1 MKTWQMQEAKAK
13 FSELIKNVVNK
24 EPQLISVRGKP
35 TVVVISFD
43 KYKNLMSN
51 KISFIELMRNS
62 PTKGEFL
69 INSIKL
75 ILCLIK
81 SAL

>member
-1 MKTWQMQEAKAK
+1 MQEAKAK

-62 PTKGEFL
+62 PLVGIELDIDRKIDKERG
-69 INSIKL
+69 INL
-75 ILCLIK
+75 
-81 SAL
+81 

>member
-1 MKTWQMQEAKAK
+1 MQTWQMQEAKAK

-43 KYKNLMSN
+43 KYKNLTSHKMN
-51 KISFIELMRNS
+51 FVELMRNS
-62 PTKGEFL
+62 PLVGVE
-69 INSIKL
+69 INIERAVDKEREINL
-75 ILCLIK
+75 
-81 SAL
+81 

>member
-1 MKTWQMQEAKAK
+1 M
-13 FSELIKNVVNK
+13 VNK

-62 PTKGEFL
+62 PLVGIELDIDRKIDKERE
-69 INSIKL
+69 INL
-75 ILCLIK
+75 
-81 SAL
+81 

>member
-43 KYKNLMSN
+43 
-51 KISFIELMRNS
+51 
-62 PTKGEFL
+62 
-69 INSIKL
+69 
-75 ILCLIK
+75 
-81 SAL
+81 

>member
-51 KISFIELMRNS
+51 KISFIKLMRNS
-62 PTKGEFL
+62 PLVGVELDIDRKIDKERE
-69 INSIKL
+69 INL
-75 ILCLIK
+75 
-81 SAL
+81 

>member
-1 MKTWQMQEAKAK
+1 MQEAKAK

-62 PTKGEFL
+62 PLVGLEIDIDRKIDKERE
-69 INSIKL
+69 INL
-75 ILCLIK
+75 
-81 SAL
+81 

>member
-1 MKTWQMQEAKAK
+1 MKKWQMQEAKAK

-35 TVVVISFD
+35 TVVFISFD

-62 PTKGEFL
+62 PLVGIELDIDRKIDKERE
-69 INSIKL
+69 INL
-75 ILCLIK
+75 
-81 SAL
+81 

>member
-1 MKTWQMQEAKAK
+1 M
-13 FSELIKNVVNK
+13 VNK

-62 PTKGEFL
+62 PLVGVELDIDRKIDKERE
-69 INSIKL
+69 INL
-75 ILCLIK
+75 
-81 SAL
+81 